1 MSNIFLKFT
10 RQKTS
15 IRAKTVNLHNVFT
28 SRTPLKK
35 KRISYRD
42 SFIGRNLFS
51 RRQQLLSLIYYTLQ
65 ITLISVLFLPKA
77 IATSRLF
84 FIILLSLL
92 QIVATISFCGIYKEV
107 VQTLKCPSH
116 CHIYNSLRNILA
128 NDIYIGKQCGT
139 AYGASQNTAHGKHNP
154 DGFECSPIHYCLSA
168 A

>member
-35 KRISYRD
+35 KNFVSRFIYREE
-42 SFIGRNLFS
+42 SFLG
-51 RRQQLLSLIYYTLQ
+51 RQQLLSLIYYTLQ

>member
-1 MSNIFLKFT
+1 MFSPQEPLEKKNFVSRFIYREESFL
-10 RQKTS
+10 
-15 IRAKTVNLHNVFT
+15 
-28 SRTPLKK
+28 
-35 KRISYRD
+35 
-42 SFIGRNLFS
+42 G
-51 RRQQLLSLIYYTLQ
+51 RQQLLSLIYYTLQ

-92 QIVATISFCGIYKEV
+92 QIVATISFVGYIKKWFK
-107 VQTLKCPSH
+107 LS
-116 CHIYNSLRNILA
+116 NALRIV
-128 NDIYIGKQCGT
+128 IYIGKQCGT